1 MVGVDN
7 DWAELKELAKRYSLT
22 EEEWAELLRFLDVPE
37 EELEV
42 IIREGEEALIEL
54 VKRYGLTEEVGAK
67 SLPRL

>member
-7 DWAELKELAKRYSLT
+7 EWDELKALAKRYSLT
-22 EEEWAELLRFLDVPE
+22 EEEWAELLRFLYVPE
-37 EELEV
+37 EELEA

>member
-7 DWAELKELAKRYSLT
+7 EWAELKELAERYSLT
-22 EEEWAELLRFLDVPE
+22 EEEWAELLRFFDVPE
-37 EELEV
+37 EELEA

-54 VKRYGLTEEVGAK
+54 AKRYGLTEEGWAK